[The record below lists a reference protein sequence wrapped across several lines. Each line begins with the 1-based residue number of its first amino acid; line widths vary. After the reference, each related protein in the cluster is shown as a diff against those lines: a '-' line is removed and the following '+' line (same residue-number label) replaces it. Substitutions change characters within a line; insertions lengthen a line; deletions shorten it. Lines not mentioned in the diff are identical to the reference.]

1 MKKIAA
7 FHLYNDFSG
16 SPKALKTV
24 LEGLLD
30 KGCQVD
36 LITSEGGVLDELTGH
51 QRLCRSTCGYSFS
64 ENHFKTAIRFAWAQV
79 KLFFM
84 ALRYVSDKNVVFYI
98 NTIMPV
104 GAALAGRLT
113 GKQIVYHYHENAY
126 ARGRMYSLLASM
138 MEKLADRIICVSD
151 FQRSLMIRQESVHVV
166 PNALAPS
173 FVARLNS
180 DPDRA
185 FGIRTV
191 LMISSLKLY
200 KGIPEFIDL
209 ASRNLHFR
217 FRLVLSDIPEN
228 ISEFLVKEGLVI
240 PQNMECYSRQTD
252 VTSFYN
258 EASVLLNLSRKDM
271 VVETFGLT
279 VLEAMTAGLPV
290 IVPTVGGISEL
301 VEDGVNGYR
310 ADAEHLDK
318 ISALINNMLSDR
330 HLYVHLSLGALQT
343 SKIFSAAMTVDKIE
357 DILFSNS

>member
-16 SPKALKTV
+16 SPRALKTV

-30 KGCQVD
+30 KGCHVD

-51 QRLCRSTCGYSFS
+51 QRLCRRTCGYSFS
-64 ENHFKTAIRFAWAQV
+64 ENHFKTAVRFAWAQV

-84 ALRYVSDKNVVFYI
+84 ALRYVSDKDVVFYI

-126 ARGRMYSLLASM
+126 ARGRMYSLLASI
-138 MEKLADRIICVSD
+138 MEKLADCIICVSD
-151 FQRSLMIRQESVHVV
+151 FQRSLLIRQESVHVV

-173 FVARLNS
+173 FVARMNPDS
-180 DPDRA
+180 DRA

-191 LMISSLKLY
+191 LMISSLKRY
-200 KGIPEFIDL
+200 KGIPEFIEL
-209 ASRNLHFR
+209 ASMNPHFR
-217 FRLVLSDIPEN
+217 FRLVLSDTMEN
-228 ISEFLVKEGLVI
+228 IRDFLVDEGLVM
-240 PQNMECYSRQTD
+240 PQNMECYPRQTD
-252 VTSFYN
+252 VSSFYN

-279 VLEAMTAGLPV
+279 ALEAMSAGLPV
-290 IVPTVGGISEL
+290 IVPTVGGISEF
-301 VEDGVNGYR
+301 VEDGVNGYKM
-310 ADAEHLDK
+310 DVEHLDK
-318 ISALINNMLSDR
+318 ISDLVNNILSDR
-330 HLYVHLSLGALQT
+330 ELYADLSSGALDA
-343 SKIFSAAMTVDKIE
+343 SRAFSAAMSIDKIE
-357 DILFSNS
+357 DLLFPNH